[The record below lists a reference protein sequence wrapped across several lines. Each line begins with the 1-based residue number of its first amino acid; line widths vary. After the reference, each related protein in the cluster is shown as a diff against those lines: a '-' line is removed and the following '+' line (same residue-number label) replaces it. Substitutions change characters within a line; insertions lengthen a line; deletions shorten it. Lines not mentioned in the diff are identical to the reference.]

1 MHPALR
7 NGGTAIEFP
16 KFVREIPPMVIARPV
31 DVSPTPLNTE
41 ELRRGY
47 SPAAWGQIG
56 VGQVKHGI
64 APEYWQHPADWD
76 AHPTHFYELSIKP
89 VLSDVLGVGIM
100 TPLWGYN
107 GNVPGDAFFGR
118 ENEPFVVRNI
128 NNLPH
133 DRSTHLHGGHSP
145 SHSDGSPHFTITPGS
160 ARDYYY
166 PNISPR
172 VRDRNLDI
180 LERTAQTGEDYM
192 TAAAA
197 LNIPIYISKEGPA
210 PQGDDPPGGWPTE
223 ADGNPARIQRVLGPL
238 GGVAGDTFDLAD
250 SSDTLWYHDHGMDE
264 TGPAAYS
271 GLAGVYH
278 LTDHLAEEL
287 MRKNIIPSVYPK
299 IGEDA
304 NGVAQALDFD
314 IAKRAGPETD
324 YNKYFLH
331 LCIGDKVF
339 NPDGTLFYDTLS
351 HDGQMGDVMVVN
363 GIANPKYTVEKRK
376 YRFSVL
382 NHANARVFAMQL
394 RTADH
399 RMAQPFMQIGY
410 DTWLY
415 PKPITQDFTLQTP
428 AKRVDVIVDF
438 KELADRGIRE
448 VYLENI
454 LPQIDG
460 RGPRGTADINQLLG
474 DGTILKDGEAGE
486 QIMKF
491 IITDEP
497 VHGGKPDLAITMDTE
512 LRPHHR
518 ILPEEIVKTRI
529 VSFHRQQGAWKIN
542 DVFYDTGVANVTPTT
557 GTAER
562 WILRNNGG
570 GWWHPI
576 HMHME
581 GHQWQK
587 INGQTPALVDQF
599 NQDTTILGSGDEV
612 EMFMKFRTW
621 IGGFVLHCHTLEH
634 EDMRMMFNMDPRL
647 LPTEAPQ
654 QTQNL
659 FP

>member
-1 MHPALR
+1 
-7 NGGTAIEFP
+7 
-16 KFVREIPPMVIARPV
+16 
-31 DVSPTPLNTE
+31 
-41 ELRRGY
+41 
-47 SPAAWGQIG
+47 
-56 VGQVKHGI
+56 
-64 APEYWQHPADWD
+64 
-76 AHPTHFYELSIKP
+76 
-89 VLSDVLGVGIM
+89 
-100 TPLWGYN
+100 
-107 GNVPGDAFFGR
+107 
-118 ENEPFVVRNI
+118 
-128 NNLPH
+128 
-133 DRSTHLHGGHSP
+133 
-145 SHSDGSPHFTITPGS
+145 
-160 ARDYYY
+160 
-166 PNISPR
+166 
-172 VRDRNLDI
+172 
-180 LERTAQTGEDYM
+180 
-192 TAAAA
+192 
-197 LNIPIYISKEGPA
+197 
-210 PQGDDPPGGWPTE
+210 
-223 ADGNPARIQRVLGPL
+223 
-238 GGVAGDTFDLAD
+238 
-250 SSDTLWYHDHGMDE
+250 
-264 TGPAAYS
+264 
-271 GLAGVYH
+271 
-278 LTDHLAEEL
+278 
-287 MRKNIIPSVYPK
+287 
-299 IGEDA
+299 
-304 NGVAQALDFD
+304 
-314 IAKRAGPETD
+314 
-324 YNKYFLH
+324 
-331 LCIGDKVF
+331 
-339 NPDGTLFYDTLS
+339 
-351 HDGQMGDVMVVN
+351 
-363 GIANPKYTVEKRK
+363 
-376 YRFSVL
+376 
-382 NHANARVFAMQL
+382 
-394 RTADH
+394 
-399 RMAQPFMQIGY
+399 
-410 DTWLY
+410 
-415 PKPITQDFTLQTP
+415 
-428 AKRVDVIVDF
+428 
-438 KELADRGIRE
+438 

-562 WILRNNGG
+562 WILRNNAG

-647 LPTEAPQ
+647 LPTESPQ